1 MGLSRQ
7 LALSDYLDPARRRS
21 RVRFDVGEK
30 CWSASVGEG
39 ADPSG
44 IDVNRPYRSAGAGA
58 GAVVVVG
65 DQRYCSRAF
74 GRCRCSGPAYPE
86 AETLTTAET
95 GLIFIAVGL
104 VAGILGPLVAPYDVL
119 VLNFFRQLFGGR
131 PAGDR
136 ARQAF
141 KWSRLVCAGIAVVV
155 GIALLLVG

>member
-1 MGLSRQ
+1 M
-7 LALSDYLDPARRRS
+7 
-21 RVRFDVGEK
+21 
-30 CWSASVGEG
+30 
-39 ADPSG
+39 
-44 IDVNRPYRSAGAGA
+44 
-58 GAVVVVG
+58 
-65 DQRYCSRAF
+65 
-74 GRCRCSGPAYPE
+74 
-86 AETLTTAET
+86 TTAET